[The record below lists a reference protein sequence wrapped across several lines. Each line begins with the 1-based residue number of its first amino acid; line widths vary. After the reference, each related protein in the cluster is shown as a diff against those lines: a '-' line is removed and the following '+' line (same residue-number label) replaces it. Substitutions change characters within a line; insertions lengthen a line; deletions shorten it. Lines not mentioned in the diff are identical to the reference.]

1 MHRTSLIAAG
11 AIAAALIGIFPA
23 NSQTPPPLEPG
34 PLPSEDVMVGLR
46 EACDHGDRF
55 ACIKF
60 GEMLGKFKERRA
72 YWQRGFFP
80 GWWAWERF

>member
-1 MHRTSLIAAG
+1 
-11 AIAAALIGIFPA
+11 
-23 NSQTPPPLEPG
+23 
-34 PLPSEDVMVGLR
+34 LR